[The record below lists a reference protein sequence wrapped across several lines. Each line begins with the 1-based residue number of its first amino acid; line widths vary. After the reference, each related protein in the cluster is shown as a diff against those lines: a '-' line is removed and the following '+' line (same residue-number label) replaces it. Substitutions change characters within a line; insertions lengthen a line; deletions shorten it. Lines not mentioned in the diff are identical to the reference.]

1 MFPGLTG
8 CDDPGTPANGG
19 RQESG
24 DGMFLTLTFS
34 CDDGYIM
41 IGDSVRRCIVARSL
55 WSWSGIQPSCTRS
68 RKHTAIKLRT
78 VHITFAD
85 TKIMCKIVF

>member
-19 RQESG
+19 REGSDLEG
-24 DGMFLTLTFS
+24 SEGVVFLTTLTFS
-34 CDDGYIM
+34 CAEGYAIM
-41 IGDSVRRCIVARSL
+41 SGDSVRHCEEASGS

-78 VHITFAD
+78 YYCTHYFG
-85 TKIMCKIVF
+85 